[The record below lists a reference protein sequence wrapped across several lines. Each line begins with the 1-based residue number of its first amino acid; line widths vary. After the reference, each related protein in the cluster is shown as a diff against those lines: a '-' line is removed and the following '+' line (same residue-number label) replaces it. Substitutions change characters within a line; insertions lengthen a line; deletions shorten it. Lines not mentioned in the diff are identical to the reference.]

1 MVDLPPG
8 VPGEAFMP
16 RAPGSDGPLRIRGG
30 VGGLS
35 FQFEEL
41 LSGASALDD
50 VVCVLQSVESEA
62 ALLNLALLPHQ
73 TSTYSNGTKAFVA
86 VGDAGREIARVR
98 EQLQRMGADVRASHR
113 EYEYAESHAAI
124 MMRIGLG
131 MAALGT
137 GPDLVSLPRRDA
149 TEGVMKDLPQAFA
162 LMLGLEPGAARTV
175 HATVA
180 PGDTGGILRGIA
192 AAPGLAHLK
201 PRPVS
206 VSRGEET
213 IRSVE
218 LTAPGLLKELDQVS
232 FSSQGEI
239 EVLQVDNARQR
250 AWVVLI
256 PGTQSAQLGGRPG
269 GDNPLD
275 EAGIVEALGYGS
287 AETSQA
293 IHQALCEA
301 GAEAGDVVVAVG
313 HSQGGIHA
321 MNLSQ
326 DKAFLADYNLRFVVT
341 AGSPVGGITPEAG
354 IGSLHL
360 EHENDWVPGADGK
373 VNPDTKDRVTVTMTN
388 AVTLAPGEDPGI
400 GPEHKLSRYVEGAEL
415 ARKSTDPSLVAST
428 AALGGVLGVGG
439 MVRSQRFKLHRAP
452 ALPAPSGCLPD
463 VDGAEPTAARAEQKT
478 PKAEPSDIRS
488 RSGAR

>member
-1 MVDLPPG
+1 MVELPPG
-8 VPGEAFMP
+8 VPGETLMP

-50 VVCVLQSVESEA
+50 VVCLLQSVESEA
-62 ALLNLALLPHQ
+62 ALLSLALLPHQ
-73 TSTYSNGTKAFVA
+73 SSAYYNGTKAFAA

-98 EQLQRMGADVRASHR
+98 EQLQKISTDVRASHR

-131 MAALGT
+131 MAALGA
-137 GPDLVSLPRRDA
+137 GPDLVSLPHRDA
-149 TEGVMKDLPQAFA
+149 TEGVMRDLPQAFA
-162 LMLGLEPGAARTV
+162 LMLGLEPGVAGTV
-175 HATVA
+175 GATVG
-180 PGDTGGILRGIA
+180 PSDTGGILRGIA
-192 AAPGLAHLK
+192 AAPGLAHLM
-201 PRPVS
+201 PRAVS
-206 VSRGEET
+206 VSRGEEST
-213 IRSVE
+213 RNVDLS
-218 LTAPGLLKELDQVS
+218 APGLLKVLDQVS
-232 FSSQGEI
+232 SSSEGEI
-239 EVLQVDNARQR
+239 EVLQVDNAGQR

-256 PGTQSAQLGGRPG
+256 PGTQPAHPGGQPG

-293 IHQALCEA
+293 IRQALREA

-326 DKAFLADYNLRFVVT
+326 DKAFLAQYNLKFVVT

-354 IGSLHL
+354 IGSLHM
-360 EHENDWVPGADGK
+360 EHQNDWVPGADGK
-373 VNPDTKDRVTVTMTN
+373 MNPDTKDRVTVTLTN

-400 GPEHKLSRYVEGAEL
+400 GPEHKLSRYAEGAEL
-415 ARKSTDPSLVAST
+415 VRKSTDPSLVAST

-439 MVRSQRFKLHRAP
+439 MVRSQRFKLRRAP
-452 ALPAPSGCLPD
+452 ALHAPRGAGPD
-463 VDGAEPTAARAEQKT
+463 VVGAEPTAARAEQKV
-478 PKAEPSDIRS
+478 PRAKPSDIRS
-488 RSGAR
+488 RSGGR